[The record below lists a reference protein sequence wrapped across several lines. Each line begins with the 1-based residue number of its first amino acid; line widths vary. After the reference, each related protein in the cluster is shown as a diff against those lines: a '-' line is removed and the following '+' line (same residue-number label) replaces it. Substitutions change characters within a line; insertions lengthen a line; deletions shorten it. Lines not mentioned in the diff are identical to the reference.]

1 MLSLKALNL
10 SRQVSSDLG
19 EIAVATFGVMF
30 LGTPHRGSPAASL
43 AETLFRISKIWGKSP
58 NLQILQALK
67 YDAET
72 LDRVQV
78 AFKHT
83 LQAQKIRIRSFREAQ
98 KYHGLMV

>member
-1 MLSLKALNL
+1 MLNC
-10 SRQVSSDLG
+10 LG
-19 EIAVATFGVMF
+19 EIAPATFGVIF
-30 LGTPHRGSPAASL
+30 LGTPHRGSPAANL
-43 AETLFRISKIWGKSP
+43 AETVFRISKIWGKSP

-78 AFKHT
+78 GFKQT
-83 LQAQKIRIRSFREAQ
+83 LQAERIKVRSFREGQ